1 MKKLFKNYNF
11 EFDKNEKKIL
21 TNFCKQSLKQLE
33 GDERFF
39 NDVRIFRSI
48 MEKVNAGT
56 ETVKFTKDEKTRL
69 VYHIKHNIEFLEKTI
84 KNSWFLKKW
93 LYKTVLTQ
101 YRSLISNHFNDC

>member
-1 MKKLFKNYNF
+1 MKKLFKNYNY

-39 NDVRIFRSI
+39 SDVRIFRSI
-48 MEKVNAGT
+48 TEKINSNS
-56 ETVKFTKDEKTRL
+56 ESIKFTKDEKTRL
-69 VYHIKHNIEFLEKTI
+69 IHHLKHNIDFLQKTI
-84 KNSWFLKKW
+84 AKSWFIKKW

-101 YRSLISNHFNDC
+101 YKSLIANHFND